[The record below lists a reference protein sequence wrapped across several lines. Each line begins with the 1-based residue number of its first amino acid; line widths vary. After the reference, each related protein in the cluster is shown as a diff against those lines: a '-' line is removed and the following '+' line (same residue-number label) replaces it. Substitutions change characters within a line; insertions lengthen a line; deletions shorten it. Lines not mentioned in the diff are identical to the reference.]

1 MNEFFLEIKRNKN
14 EQNENYK
21 KAEEIGTKVNDKKY
35 QIMTRE
41 RDRVGKESLVLKR
54 GKEEKR
60 RYD

>member
-1 MNEFFLEIKRNKN
+1 MIKIKIIR
-14 EQNENYK
+14 

-35 QIMTRE
+35 QRERE

-54 GKEEKR
+54 GKEGKR